1 MGRYLE
7 WSLDVVKL
15 ILTKRL
21 GWIEGLAIPADPTA
35 PKEAELFEETMGKVS
50 EWKQVHETLKDAA
63 PNLPLD
69 QRLTSPEKR
78 AASKRIA
85 HLLAANYTGRGGE
98 E

>member
-1 MGRYLE
+1 MGFE
-7 WSLDVVKL
+7 MVKL

-35 PKEAELFEETMGKVS
+35 PKEAELFEETMGKNP
-50 EWKQVHETLKDAA
+50 EWKQIHETLKDTA

-69 QRLTSPEKR
+69 QRLNSPDKI

-98 E
+98 DGPD